1 MGTAIPQFRARGH
14 QPRTGPG
21 PVAVAF
27 LGRTSTA
34 TAQDPV
40 ESLAKQMRLARERL
54 PDGFHITRYYWD
66 VESGGIDLDARS
78 RTGIWH
84 QFAAAGIPCDGG
96 MADLRAAIAAGQ
108 PPFTAA
114 ICENIERAGR
124 DMYDA
129 LRLEKELGTAGIPIF
144 ATDEPIDAD
153 ASHGSTLLVRRT
165 KQGVAEYFRYN
176 LKTQMWEGLR
186 QYVIG
191 GFNTGKTPYG
201 YTADRSIHPNPM
213 KASMGAT
220 RARLVPDPERGPW
233 VTRIYQ
239 WRVWEKLSVPGIARR
254 LTELGAPS
262 PDGKAWSPSTVDTIL
277 RNPKYTGRVVL
288 GRTTNTG
295 PTARKGERK
304 VRHLPREYWTWA
316 DEANAHPALVPV
328 ELWEAAQ
335 AIGRQRGNVRDPGT
349 PGQPGGRRYPY
360 RARLRCR
367 QCKRRMHGITRPGRR
382 PGQPQTYVY
391 YVCPTQAANPRDAQ
405 DHPGH
410 IRASVPEPVLTA
422 ALSDCLDKYA
432 LGHDRAAMLAQL
444 IPATAA
450 QQHEADHARADGLR
464 RQLAQAQTAINALI
478 AQVENSEP
486 APSPP
491 TSPTATGSASNSAT
505 ATTSRPPSKPNSRPS
520 KTPSPSPTT
529 SPSSTNCP
537 TPPDCSLVPP
547 TASAKPSPPPSTC
560 KPPTAPTAGKPPS
573 CSPSPTP
580 PPASSPP

>member
-14 QPRTGPG
+14 QPRTG

-40 ESLAKQMRLARERL
+40 ESLAKQLRLARERL
-54 PDGFHITRYYWD
+54 PEGFCITRYYWD

-78 RTGIWH
+78 RTGIWQ
-84 QFAAAGIPCDGG
+84 QFAAAGIPRDGG
-96 MADLRAAIAAGQ
+96 MADLRAAIAEGN

-191 GFNTGKTPYG
+191 GFNTGQTPYG
-201 YTADRSIHPNPM
+201 YLADRTIHPNPM

-233 VTRIYQ
+233 VTRIYE
-239 WRVWEKLSVPGIARR
+239 WRVYEKLSVPGIARR
-254 LTELGAPS
+254 LTEQGAPS

-304 VRHLPREYWTWA
+304 VRHLPRDYWTWA
-316 DEANAHPALVPV
+316 DESNAPPRPGPGGAVGSRPGDRPA
-328 ELWEAAQ
+328 A
-335 AIGRQRGNVRDPGT
+335 RQRPRPRHPRPSAAAAGT
-349 PGQPGGRRYPY
+349 PTAPGSGAASASAACTASP
-360 RARLRCR
+360 APAAAPASP
-367 QCKRRMHGITRPGRR
+367 RPMSTTCAPPR
-382 PGQPQTYVY
+382 P
-391 YVCPTQAANPRDAQ
+391 PT
-405 DHPGH
+405 
-410 IRASVPEPVLTA
+410 
-422 ALSDCLDKYA
+422 
-432 LGHDRAAMLAQL
+432 
-444 IPATAA
+444 PATP
-450 QQHEADHARADGLR
+450 R
-464 RQLAQAQTAINALI
+464 TT
-478 AQVENSEP
+478 P
-486 APSPP
+486 ATSAHRSP
-491 TSPTATGSASNSAT
+491 N
-505 ATTSRPPSKPNSRPS
+505 R
-520 KTPSPSPTT
+520 
-529 SPSSTNCP
+529 
-537 TPPDCSLVPP
+537 
-547 TASAKPSPPPSTC
+547 PSPPPC
-560 KPPTAPTAGKPPS
+560 PTASTSTRSATTAPP
-573 CSPSPTP
+573 CSPSSSRP
-580 PPASSPP
+580 PPPSSTRPTTPAPTDSAASSPRPRPRSRHSSPR